1 MARVKIGG
9 LAQPV
14 WVDGGVV
21 DLAAGASVNVR
32 MLDEN
37 GTPYGVKHYENNP
50 QVITFPKSWA
60 IAEGIYTNHASIS
73 KFGHNSTVGASLE
86 PVWDF
91 SGPYDYLADDT
102 FATMYISSDDTL
114 DQGITYEV
122 TGIDSD
128 YNASTVTV
136 TTDGSDGFTFV
147 PLTSGATDNQ
157 WWRIF
162 RARNSSNTAAQGN
175 IYISKDN
182 TDVGGNGIPDDT
194 LDIQAQIQI
203 GFEQTLMAQWTSP
216 VGNNSFLTNYYAATS
231 TNKVT
236 EVHLY
241 VRPFGGVF
249 NIKHI
254 ILVNLGHVQHVFD
267 FPRLVT
273 EKSDIR
279 ILSSAVG
286 GGGEVSAGFDLWYEG
301 T

>member
-1 MARVKIGG
+1 MAKVKIGG

-14 WVDGGVV
+14 WVDGGIV

-37 GTPYGVKHYENNP
+37 GIPYGVKHIDNRIRVSSVPYY
-50 QVITFPKSWA
+50 VD
-60 IAEGIYTNHASIS
+60 IAKGNIPNHTSVN
-73 KFGHNSTVGASLE
+73 KFGHNSSVGATLE
-86 PVWDF
+86 PLWYF

-102 FATMYISSDDTL
+102 FSTMYISSDDTL
-114 DQGITYEV
+114 DQGMTYEV
-122 TGIDSD
+122 SGIDSD
-128 YNASTVTV
+128 YNVSTVTV
-136 TTDGSDGFTFV
+136 TTDGADGFVFV
-147 PLTSGATDNQ
+147 PLTSGAADNQ

-162 RARNSSNTAAQGN
+162 RAFNTSGTAAQGN

-194 LDIQAQIQI
+194 LDIQAMIII
-203 GFEQTLMAQWTSP
+203 GHEQTLMAQWSSSVDTI
-216 VGNNSFLTNYYAATS
+216 SFLTGYYAATS

-254 ILVNLGHVQHVFD
+254 VLVNLGHIHHIFD
-267 FPRLVT
+267 FPWSIP
-273 EKSDIR
+273 EKSDVR
-279 ILSSAVG
+279 VLASAVG
-286 GGGEVSAGFDLWYEG
+286 GGGEVSGGFDLWYEAS
-301 T
+301 

>member
-1 MARVKIGG
+1 MKVKIGG

-37 GTPYGVKHYENNP
+37 GTPYGVKHIDNKIRVSSVPYY
-50 QVITFPKSWA
+50 VD
-60 IAEGIYTNHASIS
+60 IAEGLVPNHTPVN
-73 KFGHNSTVGASLE
+73 KFGHNSTVGATLE

-102 FATMYISSDDTL
+102 FATMYISSDDSL

-122 TGIDSD
+122 SGIDSD

-136 TTDGSDGFTFV
+136 TTDGSDGNTFV
-147 PLTSGATDNQ
+147 ALTSGAADNQ

-162 RARNSSNTAAQGN
+162 RALNTSGTAAQGN

-194 LDIQAQIQI
+194 LDIQAMIII
-203 GFEQTLMAQWTSP
+203 GFEQTLMAQWTVP
-216 VGNNSFLTNYYAATS
+216 TGNKAFLTHLYASTS
-231 TNKVT
+231 TAKVS
-236 EVHLY
+236 EIHLY

-249 NIKHI
+249 NIKYI
-254 ILVNLGHVQHVFD
+254 ITLNANAHTHRYD
-267 FPRLVT
+267 FPLEIPT
-273 EKSDIR
+273 KSDVR
-279 ILSSAVG
+279 IIASATG
-286 GGGEVSAGFDLWYEG
+286 GGGEISAGFDLWYE
-301 T
+301 TD